1 MEQNNQLDIIWILNV
16 LWRRKWLIVGLVFLA
31 LATSIIMV
39 RQLPPEYQA
48 STTIMIEQSKSSNLN
63 EYSMLMAGERL
74 ALTYSQIIT
83 SRPILEQ
90 AIADLN
96 LSLTVEELE
105 EKITVQNISN
115 TQLIKITVTN
125 ASPHQVY
132 MIANAIAETFID
144 YIETLTA
151 DNYARTLSDIQLSID
166 EKQSEITRIIPQIDS
181 QNQEKADLEAE
192 VARLESLLTD
202 NRTNY
207 QTLQSDAQNL
217 ELTITQLNNKIR
229 VVEPAHIDV
238 PLGYQTYTASLM
250 MFFDQ
255 DIIVGSSNNSGR
267 ISDLILQ
274 VYGPMLER
282 DYLLDE
288 VIDRLGLRTT
298 SATLGA
304 QISYAAIPNTQFLQ
318 LFASDTDSSQAILIV
333 DTVADVFID
342 QNLSSLSEPYTVR
355 LTNLEADMSEI
366 TTQMNQIQAEINRN
380 NSLIIP
386 IDLYLERLLSELNTK
401 YSDLRE
407 LQARHDQYILE
418 AKQSTNSILI
428 TEPASLP
435 TAQSKN
441 NLLYVGMA
449 IVVAGILGVGAAFLL
464 EQIGDKVRSQ
474 HDINALLDQK
484 PISLIGHIE
493 KGKDKLTLGI
503 NSSPHVAEDFRK
515 LGALLRPAMEDVPL
529 RKLLVTSPSPGEGKS
544 TVAANLAIS
553 LAKTGSTV
561 ILVDADLH
569 RPQLE
574 YLFNIQSDKGL
585 SEFLSTKRK
594 IVPLVETEHQN
605 LRLLTSGELP
615 DDATALLSS
624 PKLGNVLDD
633 LASKARILIIDCPPI
648 LTLADTSFLTP
659 LVDGVLLV
667 IEAGKTKRKSVVEA
681 MALLKMAHIPFTGV
695 VLNNATTQPGGYY
708 HYYEKEYRKVNKS
721 HPGETP
727 IGSSP
732 QKE

>member
-1 MEQNNQLDIIWILNV
+1 MEQSNQLDIIWILNV
-16 LWRRKWLIVGLVFLA
+16 LWRRKWLIIGLVFLA
-31 LATSIIMV
+31 LVTSITVV

-132 MIANAIAETFID
+132 MIANAIAETFIE

-151 DNYARTLSDIQLSID
+151 DNYARTLSDIQQSID
-166 EKQSEITRIIPQIDS
+166 DKQSEITRIIPQIDS
-181 QNQEKADLEAE
+181 QNQEKADLQAD
-192 VARLESLLTD
+192 VARLETLLTD
-202 NRTNY
+202 NRNNY
-207 QTLQSDAQNL
+207 QILQSDAQNL

-229 VVEPAHIDV
+229 VVEPAHTDI
-238 PLGYQTYTASLM
+238 PTGYQTYTASLM

-255 DIIVGSSNNSGR
+255 DIIAGSSNNSGR

-282 DYLLDE
+282 EYLLNE

-298 SATLGA
+298 SAALGA
-304 QISYAAIPNTQFLQ
+304 KISYAAIPNTQFLQ
-318 LFASDTDSSQAILIV
+318 LNASDTDSSQAILIV
-333 DTVADVFID
+333 STVADVFID

-355 LTNLEADMSEI
+355 LTNLESDMSEI
-366 TTQMNQIQAEINRN
+366 TTHIDQIQEELNKN

-428 TEPASLP
+428 TEPATLP

-441 NLLYVGMA
+441 NLLYVGMT
-449 IVVAGILGVGAAFLL
+449 IVVAGTFSVGIAFLL
-464 EQIGDKVRSQ
+464 EQIGDKVRSKQ
-474 HDINALLDQK
+474 DIKTLLDQN
-484 PISLIGHIE
+484 PIGLIGHIE
-493 KGKDKLTLGI
+493 KGKNKLILGL
-503 NSSPHVAEDFRK
+503 NSSPRVAEDFRK

-553 LAKTGSTV
+553 LAKTGRTV

-574 YLFNIQSDKGL
+574 YLFSIQGEKGL

-594 IVPLVETEHQN
+594 IVPLVETDYQN
-605 LRLLTSGELP
+605 LRLLTSGEPP
-615 DDATALLSS
+615 DDATSLLNS

-633 LASKARILIIDCPPI
+633 LASKARVLIIDCPPI
-648 LTLADTSFLTP
+648 LTLADASYLTP

-681 MALLKMAHIPFTGV
+681 MALLKMTDIPFIGV
-695 VLNNATTQPGGYY
+695 VLNNVASQPGSYY
-708 HYYEKEYRKVNKS
+708 RYYEKEDQKLNKP
-721 HPGETP
+721 HLGETP
-727 IGSSP
+727 ANSTH